1 MNTQSHN
8 QGPLFLLIAL
18 LFWGNLSLAQELSV
32 YTGQGL
38 GKDLVI
44 SPQYDFDHIPDFTYD
59 QVNQRVKAMETD
71 MPFELNET
79 IFSFIDYFVVRN
91 RNYTKMVLQRKE
103 IFFPLF
109 EEALREHN
117 MPEDVKFL
125 AVIESGLNPKAKSR
139 VGAMGLWQFMPYTGR
154 DFKLQ
159 VSPYM
164 DDRMDP
170 EMATEAAMKYLKSLN
185 NRYNDWELA
194 MAAYNCGPGNV
205 NKAIRRSGGKKKFW
219 EIYQYLPKETR
230 SYIPQFQAIMYV
242 MRHPEYHNLHLE
254 EPTFSL
260 GYEKLAWRGDLDLE
274 QLAQLTSICVE
285 DLEQLNP
292 ALLARKLPDLR
303 KEIILKIPKANHT
316 YLVEN
321 LGWIQDSL
329 RVQAKEF
336 LVENPPNSV
345 TSLPT
350 STHTVTYRV
359 KSGDVLGKIAQQYGV
374 SVTDLKN
381 WNAINGNIIKV
392 GQVLHIHKDN
402 SSFGKN
408 IAAVNAKPTPVSQSN
423 GTKTYTVQPGDSLW
437 LISNKLEGVT
447 IEQLKKLNNLNNNQ
461 IKPGQKLI
469 IG

>member
-1 MNTQSHN
+1 
-8 QGPLFLLIAL
+8 
-18 LFWGNLSLAQELSV
+18 
-32 YTGQGL
+32 
-38 GKDLVI
+38 
-44 SPQYDFDHIPDFTYD
+44 
-59 QVNQRVKAMETD
+59 
-71 MPFELNET
+71 
-79 IFSFIDYFVVRN
+79 
-91 RNYTKMVLQRKE
+91 
-103 IFFPLF
+103 
-109 EEALREHN
+109 
-117 MPEDVKFL
+117 
-125 AVIESGLNPKAKSR
+125 
-139 VGAMGLWQFMPYTGR
+139 
-154 DFKLQ
+154 
-159 VSPYM
+159 
-164 DDRMDP
+164 MDP